1 MHSPILAAAVD
12 TEELAPGV
20 DGAMHR
26 GAFIDV
32 GRRDVKASLSD
43 QAEVAG
49 ICLEWEEFFNE

>member
-12 TEELAPGV
+12 TGELTPGT

-32 GRRDVKASLSD
+32 GRRDVKTSLSD
-43 QAEVAG
+43 EADVAR
-49 ICLEWEEFFNE
+49 ICLE